1 MKIGKILI
9 AALAVS
15 LFGAVFAGVTCGWL
29 FNWVYKLE
37 PTNV

>member
-15 LFGAVFAGVTCGWL
+15 LFSAIFAGGYLRMV
-29 FNWVYKLE
+29 V
-37 PTNV
+37 